1 MSTRKTAQVSDESWV
16 ISAIGWSLLLGVV
29 ALFTSWKY
37 TQYMNEKEDKLRS
50 GKAAAAY
57 NNYVAEEGKATPVSK
72 TSAEPPRTAH
82 SAPNS
87 PPSTMTMGQRLLS
100 SPAVTAGPGF
110 AHEGVQETGIA
121 ILDAIERAQTH
132 TTKVP

>member
-1 MSTRKTAQVSDESWV
+1 MSKRKTAQVSDESWV

-57 NNYVAEEGKATPVSK
+57 NNYVAEEGKATPASK
-72 TSAEPPRTAH
+72 TSAEPPRTVH
-82 SAPNS
+82 RAPNS
-87 PPSTMTMGQRLLS
+87 PPST
-100 SPAVTAGPGF
+100 
-110 AHEGVQETGIA
+110 
-121 ILDAIERAQTH
+121 
-132 TTKVP
+132 